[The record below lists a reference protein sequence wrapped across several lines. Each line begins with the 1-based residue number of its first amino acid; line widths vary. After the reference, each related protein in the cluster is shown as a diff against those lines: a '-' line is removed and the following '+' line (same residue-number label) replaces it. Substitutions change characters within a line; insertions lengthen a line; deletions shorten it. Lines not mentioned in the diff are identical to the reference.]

1 MGPNLPNQTP
11 ELLSEQSEA
20 GGGQGEGG
28 QIQDYMSPGLAPAE
42 GREGCCVSWH
52 KTQSFIQGWEQYGG
66 GHDPHQQTETR
77 KMDSHPKSQRP
88 PLLPWLRRTATEAPT

>member
-42 GREGCCVSWH
+42 GREGC
-52 KTQSFIQGWEQYGG
+52 
-66 GHDPHQQTETR
+66 
-77 KMDSHPKSQRP
+77 
-88 PLLPWLRRTATEAPT
+88 